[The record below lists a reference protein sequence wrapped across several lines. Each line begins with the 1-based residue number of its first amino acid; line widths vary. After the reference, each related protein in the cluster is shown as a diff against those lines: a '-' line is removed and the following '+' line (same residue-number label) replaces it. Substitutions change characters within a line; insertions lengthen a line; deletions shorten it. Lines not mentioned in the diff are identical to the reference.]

1 MKSEIG
7 EESQKSI
14 FEKDNEEERMLG
26 NETGK
31 PFKEASIKN

>member
-1 MKSEIG
+1 MKSEIA

-14 FEKDNEEERMLG
+14 FENENEEERMLG

-31 PFKEASIKN
+31 PFKQASIKN